1 MKNKLLLAF
10 AALTMSASPA
20 LAETPSPKAEAPKAD
35 ATWIVLL
42 RLRYDL
48 YARWKAE
55 GKWPDDKAANAAL
68 DGHGK
73 YWRQKL
79 ADGVAIMAGGMDGDY
94 WDNNA
99 QIIFRASDKAAAEA
113 IVAADPA
120 VKAYVFQ
127 AQVRPY
133 NILFQGAP
141 KK

>member
-1 MKNKLLLAF
+1 MKSKLILAV
-10 AALTMSASPA
+10 AALALATLPA
-20 LAETPSPKAEAPKAD
+20 QAETPAVKVETPKAEA
-35 ATWIVLL
+35 TWVVLL

-48 YARWKAE
+48 YAQWKAE
-55 GKWPDDKAANAAL
+55 GKWPDDKAANTAL

-79 ADGVAIMAGGMDGDY
+79 VEGVAILAGGMDGDY

-99 QIIFRASDKAAAEA
+99 QIIFRAVDK
-113 IVAADPA
+113 AADPA

-133 NILFQGAP
+133 NIIFQAVP
-141 KK
+141 KN

>member
-1 MKNKLLLAF
+1 MRNKFILAL
-10 AALTMSASPA
+10 AALA
-20 LAETPSPKAEAPKAD
+20 LAAIPAQAETSAAITEAPKAD

-55 GKWPDDKAANAAL
+55 GKWPDDKAANVAL

-73 YWRQKL
+73 YWRQQL

-94 WDNNA
+94 WDNSA
-99 QIIFRASDKAAAEA
+99 QIIFRAADRTTAEA

-133 NILFQGAP
+133 NILFQTAP
-141 KK
+141 GK